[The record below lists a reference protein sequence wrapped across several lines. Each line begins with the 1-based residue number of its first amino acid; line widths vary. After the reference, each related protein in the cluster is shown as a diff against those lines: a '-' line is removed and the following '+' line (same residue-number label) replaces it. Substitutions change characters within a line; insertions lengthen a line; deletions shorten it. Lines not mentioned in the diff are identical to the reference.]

1 MSESI
6 GYTLSAVVAGV
17 VLLIIQSTA
26 FRGQEAAI
34 STLQYSAVKQSTV
47 DLVAMMERDFR
58 NIGSNYPYPNLLSE
72 LSVLNYDTVA
82 TTRSFEFMAQTRRG
96 QPPDKVRYD
105 WKAGN
110 PMITGGHTYPT
121 FTVERYVNDVLSG
134 SNTGAITSL
143 SIELSTETGA
153 PVMAAA
159 ETRQIRVEMT
169 MISSLGMDGEINQAR
184 WSETFHP
191 MHLAKQDGL
200 RSS

>member
-6 GYTLSAVVAGV
+6 GYTLSAIVAGV
-17 VLLIIQSTA
+17 VLLIIQSTS

-34 STLQYSAVKQSTV
+34 STLQYNVVKQSTV
-47 DLVAMMERDFR
+47 DLIGMMERDFR

-72 LSVLNYDTVA
+72 LSVLGYDTVSS
-82 TTRSFEFMAQTRRG
+82 TSSFEIAAQTRRG
-96 QPPDKVRYD
+96 QPPDVVRYE

-110 PMITGGHTYPT
+110 PVTSGGYTHPT
-121 FTVERYVNDVLSG
+121 FTLERFVNGNLAG
-134 SNTGAITSL
+134 SNTSSITSL

-159 ETRQIRVEMT
+159 ETRQIHVEMM
-169 MISSLGMDGEINQAR
+169 MISALGMDGEIKQSR

-191 MHLAKQDGL
+191 MHLAKKDGL
-200 RSS
+200 TSS

>member
-6 GYTLSAVVAGV
+6 GYTLSALVAGV
-17 VLLIIQSTA
+17 VLLMIQSTA

-47 DLVAMMERDFR
+47 DLVGMMERDFR
-58 NIGSNYPYPNLLSE
+58 NIGSNYPYPSLLSE
-72 LSVLNYDTVA
+72 LSVLNYDTVSA
-82 TTRSFEFMAQTRRG
+82 THQFEFSAQTRRG
-96 QPPDKVRYD
+96 LPPDVVRYE
-105 WKAGN
+105 WKPGT
-110 PMITGGHTYPT
+110 PVTTGGHTYPT
-121 FTVERYVNDVLSG
+121 FTVERYVNGMLSG

-143 SIELSTETGA
+143 SIELSTESGA

-159 ETRQIRVEMT
+159 ETRQIRVEMM
-169 MISSLGMDGEINQAR
+169 MISSLGMDGEIKQAR

-200 RSS
+200 TSS